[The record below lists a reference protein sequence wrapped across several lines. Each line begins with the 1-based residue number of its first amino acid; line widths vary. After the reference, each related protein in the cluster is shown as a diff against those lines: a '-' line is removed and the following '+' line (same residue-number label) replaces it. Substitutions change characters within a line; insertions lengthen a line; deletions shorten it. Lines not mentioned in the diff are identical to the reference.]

1 MNIVIIGHSHINC
14 LIQASQLPRKDLS
27 NSIKFVDLR
36 DVAFYKR
43 DTSENGRPDFQSYDL
58 GVVEQAVSEV
68 TREAQLT
75 VLYLQGN
82 QHIFISLVNSD
93 RQEAEIFKLLE
104 TRMQGY
110 RCLLSAIGS
119 YVRSPAVV
127 LPPPPP
133 IGAECMTPKNLGV
146 FAEKVAI
153 HGVAP
158 DSIRL
163 SAWLYQKRLMQQFAA
178 SCGLGFLELPQEVF
192 SDRGLRDER
201 FQGSDPIHANAAYG
215 EVILRHVADFITS
228 PEFSSVISSRAN
240 QRANGVAANKVAVS
254 KHDGRQHPYSDL
266 PDRAFWKQAVAQV
279 SMSQLE
285 PVGEIPFKILR
296 SDKVA
301 TAGDCFAQHISKRI
315 RSMGFQFLTTESP
328 VNDSV
333 SGGEARGFYDFSA
346 RYGNTYTARQL
357 VQLFDRAFGY
367 FSPLEE
373 YWTLPGDCFCDPF
386 RPRIEPDGFKS
397 VEALVQDRQRHLT
410 AVKEMFLQL
419 NVLVYTL
426 SMTECWVSR
435 LDGAVYPLA
444 PGVAGG
450 EFDPSK
456 HEFVNFG
463 VDEVV
468 SDLQLFIRKLRLV
481 NSEAKLILTVSPVH
495 LAATYEPNHVLV
507 SSTYSKSV
515 LRVAAELVSRSCP
528 GVCYF
533 PSFEIIN
540 GSYSRGRYFGPD
552 FRSVTEEGIDH
563 VMSVFMRHLTE
574 GGESSLMSE
583 GSATGAPEVDRDMQ
597 EMAALAE
604 AACDEELLER

>member
-1 MNIVIIGHSHINC
+1 MKAAFIGQSHIAC
-14 LIQASQLPRKDLS
+14 IARACKRLDKDFGCSFKIVLL
-27 NSIKFVDLR
+27 NDE
-36 DVAFYKR
+36 AFLKK
-43 DTSENGRPDFQSYDL
+43 DPSEVVRWTFHSYDQRMVEK
-58 GVVEQAVSEV
+58 VVSRETQEV
-68 TREAQLT
+68 LLT
-75 VLYLQGN
+75 VLCLYGN
-82 QHIFISLVNSD
+82 QYNTLSLVNND
-93 RQEAEIFKLLE
+93 LQEAAIFKLLE
-104 TRMQGY
+104 TSMQDY
-110 RCLLSAIGS
+110 RCLLSALGL

-133 IGAECMTPKNLGV
+133 MGAECMTPENLGV
-146 FAEKVAI
+146 FAKKVAL
-153 HGVAP
+153 HGIAP

-163 SAWLYQKRLMQQFAA
+163 SAWLHQKRLMQQIAA

-192 SDRGLRDER
+192 SDRGLLDER

-215 EVILRHVADFITS
+215 KVILRHVADFMTS
-228 PEFSSVISSRAN
+228 PEFSSVSSSWAN
-240 QRANGVAANKVAVS
+240 QRANDVVANKVAAS
-254 KHDGRQHPYSDL
+254 KHDGRQHPYSNL

-285 PVGEIPFKILR
+285 PVGEIPFRILR

-328 VNDSV
+328 VSE
-333 SGGEARGFYDFSA
+333 SAGGGAACGFYNFSA
-346 RYGNTYTARQL
+346 RYGNTYTPRQL

-373 YWTLPGDCFCDPF
+373 YWALPGNCVCDPF
-386 RPRIEPDGFKS
+386 RPRIEPNGFKS

-426 SMTECWVSR
+426 SLTECWVSR

-468 SDLQLFIRKLRLV
+468 SDLRLFIRKLRLV
-481 NSEAKLILTVSPVH
+481 NSAAKLILTVSPVH

-515 LRVAAELVSRSCP
+515 LRVAAELVSRSCR
-528 GVCYF
+528 GVYYF

-540 GSYSRGRYFGPD
+540 GSYNRGRYFGPD
-552 FRSVTEEGIDH
+552 FRSVTEEGMDH

-583 GSATGAPEVDRDMQ
+583 GLATGAPEVDRDMQ

-604 AACDEELLER
+604 VACDEELLER